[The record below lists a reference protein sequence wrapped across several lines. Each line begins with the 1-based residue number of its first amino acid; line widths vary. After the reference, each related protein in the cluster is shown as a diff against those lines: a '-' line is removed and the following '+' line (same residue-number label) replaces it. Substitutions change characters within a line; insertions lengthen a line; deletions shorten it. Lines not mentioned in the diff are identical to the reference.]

1 LVSHGRG
8 ILAQIPAAVAV
19 INSNDRRAGGA
30 ERSQDQDD
38 DAAAAAVGP
47 RGAYDVVFALNVLDR
62 HVTPR
67 LLLLDMSAL
76 VR

>member
-1 LVSHGRG
+1 MSHGRG
-8 ILAQIPAAVAV
+8 IWAQIPAAVAV

>member
-1 LVSHGRG
+1 
-8 ILAQIPAAVAV
+8 
-19 INSNDRRAGGA
+19 
-30 ERSQDQDD
+30 
-38 DAAAAAVGP
+38 VGP

>member
-1 LVSHGRG
+1 VSHGRG
-8 ILAQIPAAVAV
+8 IWAQIPAAVAV